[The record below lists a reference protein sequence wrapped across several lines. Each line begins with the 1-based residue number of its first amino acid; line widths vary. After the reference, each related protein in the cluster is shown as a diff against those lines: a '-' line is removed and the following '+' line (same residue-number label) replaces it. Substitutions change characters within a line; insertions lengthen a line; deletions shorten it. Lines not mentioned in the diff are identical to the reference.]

1 MYNEFDI
8 KILIT
13 KFELDYS
20 THLLYFKFISISH
33 QISKLRPSKNI
44 LPKVH
49 HIILAKKKK
58 KKKKLMLEQNGIY
71 MHNTRYLPV

>member
-58 KKKKLMLEQNGIY
+58 KEIDVRAERYIY
-71 MHNTRYLPV
+71 A